1 MIVSD
6 NLYKVDTSQK
16 ASERINHLNKRRSQL
31 IAARSH
37 ISKKMAKGYLD
48 YVGISKEA
56 WEWRFQSVYTEGG
69 EQNRIDEMTGDA
81 IDTPVKRCKFLSAEE
96 LNKRKYIPLEIVR
109 DKVDDYTRD
118 VTSRE
123 FELETLS
130 VPYHNQRYIISH
142 LVKEPYK
149 TPEFRDALKQV
160 VFDAAVKSTGFLRP
174 VIYNIEK
181 KISQPVVKEVGGR
194 NSISFETTTE
204 KTRVGLKLEAVDPE
218 TVFVDPAATEPKEC
232 FIITP
237 YEVEELVNRFPMLE
251 EYIPEL
257 TRLGSDNQKAKKG
270 LLKKESLYNYHIA
283 ELLEEVYELADLNF
297 LYYLNSSYFPDG
309 NFSNYGAVS
318 KGFQEFESNGRN
330 LLFGDGNASAFYENA
345 LNFSL
350 PEDRKRKS
358 YFVTE
363 YYNLNPDKDGKTTY
377 CVYIGDILLLETQV
391 MEPFNDLPLVPI
403 YVNKKKRGY
412 YGTALTEYFSNFQ
425 DEYNEDNHAQRL
437 ATAITGKPLLL
448 INDSAIS
455 SIYHPDKQIV
465 IEKSSPITTIHV
477 TEMSI
482 DNGIN
487 MGSPITPINTTTG
500 TAENILASRKAE
512 VINNMERQFPSIKTL
527 SAASSPEAQKDIMW
541 SRDLLTNN
549 IISEISI
556 SLEKLAYKVFP
567 SRLLELKLLSKD
579 LNISIPVFEGSPNEV
594 KIRVESTDAKVEKA
608 QEDRI
613 KELTQLYK
621 DQVDQVKE
629 QIKQDPNMGGQ
640 ITQQVIGQISNEVVG
655 QFLQNSG
662 SPLPEDPEQLQVLI
676 QQAAQ
681 DPQIKQ
687 VIDEQIASTGEQL
700 IDAQLTDM
708 AMKQVEPPQDLDM
721 YFSFQTLK
729 ELSSLQKAFKFSFK
743 RSQKEIQA
751 AMNNFIQTIKPFE
764 QFTPY
769 NIQLTEFLKMAIEN
783 AGYNPNQMLVDKPP
797 TPIDISRAEQTRL
810 TEIVSYDK
818 IPAVFARFLNDKA
831 GQEIFS
837 EDTLIAS
844 MEKMLNMETQIK
856 AQEIQ
861 VRGQVKAQTNMIQ
874 ESNKVQ
880 LNAEMSNAD
889 IVRNQVISEASQP
902 QINI

>member
-16 ASERINHLNKRRSQL
+16 ALNTINHLNRRRSQL
-31 IAARSH
+31 IQARSH

-56 WEWRFQSVYTEGG
+56 WEWRFQAVYTEDG
-69 EQNRIDEMTGDA
+69 EQNQIDELTGD
-81 IDTPVKRCKFLSAEE
+81 IIETPTKKCRFISAEE

-109 DKVDDYTRD
+109 DKLDDYTRD

-160 VFDAAVKSTGFLRP
+160 VFDASVKGTGFLRP
-174 VIYNIEK
+174 IIYDIEK
-181 KISQPVVKEVGGR
+181 EVSQPVVKQVKGR
-194 NSISFETTTE
+194 NVISFES
-204 KTRVGLKLEAVDPE
+204 KTQKTKLGLKIEAVDPE
-218 TVFVDPAATEPKEC
+218 TVFIDPSSSEPKEC

-237 YEVEELVNRFPMLE
+237 YEVEELVERFPMLE
-251 EYIPEL
+251 DYIPEL
-257 TRLGSDNQKAKKG
+257 ERLSSDNPKNKKG
-270 LLKKESLYNYHIA
+270 QLKKECLYNYHIA
-283 ELLEEVYELADLNF
+283 ELIEEVYELGDLSF
-297 LYYLNSSYFPDG
+297 LYYLNNSYFPDG
-309 NFSNYGAVS
+309 RFGSPTEVSSNFN
-318 KGFQEFESNGRN
+318 EFTSNGSN
-330 LLFGDGNASAFYENA
+330 LLFGEGKAGSFYDNA

-350 PEDRKRKS
+350 PEDRRRKS

-363 YYNLNPDKDGKTTY
+363 YYNINYNTY
-377 CVYIGDILLLETQV
+377 CVYIGDILLLESQII
-391 MEPFNDLPLVPI
+391 EPFNDLPLVPI

-412 YGTALTEYFSNFQ
+412 YGTPLTEYFSNFQ

-437 ATAITGKPLLL
+437 ATTITGKPMLLV
-448 INDSAIS
+448 NDSAIS
-455 SIYHPDKQIV
+455 SLYHPDKQIV
-465 IEKSSPITTIHV
+465 IEKSSPLTTIHV
-477 TEMSI
+477 TEMGV

-512 VINNMERQFPSIKTL
+512 IINNMERQFPSIKTL

-549 IISEISI
+549 IISEVSV

-579 LNISIPVFEGSPNEV
+579 LNLAIPAFEGSPNV
-594 KIRVESTDAKVEKA
+594 DTIRVESTNEALQKA
-608 QEDRI
+608 QDRKI
-613 KELTQLYK
+613 KELTELYK
-621 DQVDQVKE
+621 QQIEQVKE

-640 ITQQVIGQISNEVVG
+640 IIQQALTQITNEVVG
-655 QFLQNSG
+655 QFLQQSG
-662 SPLPEDPEQLQVLI
+662 AQLPEDPEQLQALV
-676 QQAAQ
+676 QQTTQ
-681 DPQIKQ
+681 DPQIKG
-687 VIDEQIASTGEQL
+687 VIDEQMASVGDKI
-700 IDAQLTDM
+700 IDAQLTEI
-708 AMKQVEPPQDLDM
+708 ATKQVQPPEDRDIYYSFEMLDV
-721 YFSFQTLK
+721 
-729 ELSSLQKAFKFSFK
+729 LSTLQKAFKFSFK

-769 NIQLTEFLKMAIEN
+769 NIELTEFLKMAIEN

-797 TPIDISRAEQTRL
+797 SPIDISRAEQTRR

-818 IPAVFARFLNDKA
+818 IPAVFARFLNDQA
-831 GQEIFS
+831 GQEVFT
-837 EDTLIAS
+837 EDSLIAS
-844 MEKMLNMETQIK
+844 MQKMLEMETQIK
-856 AQEIQ
+856 AQEIE
-861 VRGQVKAQTNMIQ
+861 VRGQVKAKTDMIK
-874 ESNKVQ
+874 ESNKAQ
-880 LNAEMSNAD
+880 ISAEMSNAD
-889 IVRNQVISEASQP
+889 MVRNQVINQTSQP
-902 QINI
+902 EMNI